1 MKVGDRIRAKR
12 QDMGMSVDELA
23 ARLGKIVPLCIATRK
38 VISKTCR

>member
-23 ARLGKIVPLCIATRK
+23 ARLGKNPSIKFRFV
-38 VISKTCR
+38 